1 MVTGRGKRTLAV
13 HTYKNLLWIGMGKHF
28 MLFHPL
34 TFSQD
39 AFRSSVKTE
48 RRVFQSLRRLCY
60 QPWILLPRPD
70 LPLQLPSPNGP
81 HPLHR
86 NLYLTVCPV
95 SGDLSAI
102 TTFQRS
108 PGGSKGTTKQYATYV
123 KNGWHFVVNGKLIV
137 IHHQWEKLFN
147 FSWGYLIKGLATQFL
162 IPLALPYLYHWY
174 DRRGGGKLWFA
185 TI

>member
-1 MVTGRGKRTLAV
+1 MNWNGQTFYAFPPF
-13 HTYKNLLWIGMGKHF
+13 NLLPRCLQK
-28 MLFHPL
+28 
-34 TFSQD
+34 FSQD
-39 AFRSSVKTE
+39 RAQVVPIAPPRPTWTWFP
-48 RRVFQSLRRLCY
+48 VFLRHLCY

-70 LPLQLPSPNGP
+70 LPLQLPSPSGR
-81 HPLHR
+81 HPLHK
-86 NLYLTVCPV
+86 NLYLIVGPV